1 MAAQSIGKVVIVYG
15 TVKAVSSAG
24 VERVLTPNSPVYANE
39 RIVTGTDGSVSLL
52 FTEQNVHLDLG
63 RMSEVVLDED
73 VYADGSGQYSV
84 AEGAVDVAAMQ
95 AALEAGD
102 FDPTTALPAPAA
114 GAGVVGGGP
123 RGGGRHLVIFTPDQ
137 LEVIPD
143 SGAETVGISR
153 DFLDPPTVEYI
164 EEEIPPAPEPI
175 AAEPAPL
182 TFTSASSP
190 AAPTPPPDTVPTIGT
205 IEFTLDEANLADG
218 SAPNP
223 GALVMRG
230 TLADLQVD
238 FGPDSPGS
246 LDFGGGNIIL
256 IDGNAA
262 NSLAIQGLYG
272 TLVINGDGTW
282 SYTLTGNT
290 IDHANPN
297 AIGVDDQVQ
306 ESFPFSAID
315 SDGSVTPGGNIT
327 VNILDDGPT
336 ITPTDA
342 AGEGMVHEDA
352 LGNITSG
359 DMNNSDSDLSKGNI
373 DDPTRDTDTVV
384 VDLSSLYSI
393 QAGADGLGSLTYNI
407 VGLEAIG
414 GTGLAS
420 GIHSDGEQV
429 YYYQSG
435 NSIVGVADGRTVFT
449 LTLDSAA
456 QTATFNLNDQVDH
469 LDAAGK
475 GGLGDD
481 AILSIDNLGQYIQ
494 VVVVDGDGDSA
505 SLNLDGRLTINVEND
520 IPVVSVEA
528 AGEEYSKVVGE
539 VLEDGMSRTSDGTNP
554 EDNSEGNRESGE
566 SLSSDEYKGDAGTL
580 TQLFTSSVSVG
591 ADDPGS
597 TVSTT
602 ISLSAD
608 GLADLAT
615 LYSNG
620 VQLDYSVSGDTLTA
634 KAGAFTVFTLQV
646 NADGSWAFDLQ
657 DQLDHVND
665 GENDE
670 NWELVSSNGTSVGGI
685 DFSSVLRA
693 TVTVTDADGDTIS
706 ATSTTGAAEGSFVV
720 KVQDD
725 IPVVSVEAAG
735 EEYSKVVG
743 EVLEDGMSRTSDG
756 TNPEDNSEGNREDG
770 EPLSSDEYNSLL
782 KNSPVRA

>member
-114 GAGVVGGGP
+114 GGGVVGTGP
-123 RGGGRHLVIFTPDQ
+123 RGGGRHLVVFTPDQ

-143 SGAETVGISR
+143 SGAETRGIGR
-153 DFLDPPTVEYI
+153 NFLDPPPVEYPQ
-164 EEEIPPAPEPI
+164 EEEVAIPAPII
-175 AAEPAPL
+175 AAEPPPAP
-182 TFTSASSP
+182 P
-190 AAPTPPPDTVPTIGT
+190 APPVVPPAPPVVPDTAPTIGS
-205 IEFTLDEANLADG
+205 IEFTLNEANLADG

-393 QAGADGLGSLTYNI
+393 QAGADGLGSLNYKI
-407 VGLEAIG
+407 VGLEG
-414 GTGLAS
+414 GVAS
-420 GIHSDGEQV
+420 GIYSNGVEI
-429 YYYQSG
+429 YYHQSG
-435 NSIVGVADGRTVFT
+435 NSIVGMAGVREVFT
-449 LTLDSAA
+449 LT
-456 QTATFNLNDQVDH
+456 
-469 LDAAGK
+469 
-475 GGLGDD
+475 
-481 AILSIDNLGQYIQ
+481 
-494 VVVVDGDGDSA
+494 
-505 SLNLDGRLTINVEND
+505 
-520 IPVVSVEA
+520 
-528 AGEEYSKVVGE
+528 
-539 VLEDGMSRTSDGTNP
+539 
-554 EDNSEGNRESGE
+554 
-566 SLSSDEYKGDAGTL
+566 
-580 TQLFTSSVSVG
+580 
-591 ADDPGS
+591 
-597 TVSTT
+597 
-602 ISLSAD
+602 
-608 GLADLAT
+608 
-615 LYSNG
+615 
-620 VQLDYSVSGDTLTA
+620 
-634 KAGAFTVFTLQV
+634 
-646 NADGSWAFDLQ
+646 
-657 DQLDHVND
+657 
-665 GENDE
+665 
-670 NWELVSSNGTSVGGI
+670 
-685 DFSSVLRA
+685 
-693 TVTVTDADGDTIS
+693 
-706 ATSTTGAAEGSFVV
+706 
-720 KVQDD
+720 
-725 IPVVSVEAAG
+725 
-735 EEYSKVVG
+735 
-743 EVLEDGMSRTSDG
+743 
-756 TNPEDNSEGNREDG
+756 
-770 EPLSSDEYNSLL
+770 
-782 KNSPVRA
+782 VR